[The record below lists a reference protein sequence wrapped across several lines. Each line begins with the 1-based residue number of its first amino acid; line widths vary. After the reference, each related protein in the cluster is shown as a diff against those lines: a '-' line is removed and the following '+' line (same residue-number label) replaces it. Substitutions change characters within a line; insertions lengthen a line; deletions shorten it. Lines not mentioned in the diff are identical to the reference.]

1 MNWFYVEGG
10 KSVGPISEDKLSGL
24 IGEGKVSPETLVWR
38 EGMAEWKPCREAGPP
53 PRGDSARAPETPSKG
68 GAFRKIHF
76 YGSGGTLLGIHLVNT
91 FFTLLTLGI
100 YFFWGRVKLRKY
112 QWGQMDIDGDRLTYH
127 GTGRETLLGWLK
139 AAVFF
144 GIPYLAFRYVPH
156 WVGASVPW
164 VVAGGVCSAFMILC
178 FLPFAIVGSR
188 RYRLSRTGWR
198 GIRLSFRGSSKA
210 YALLVFGGT
219 FLKIFTLGLYSPYYD
234 ARRDRFL
241 VDQSYVGNQNF
252 LYDGRGEDLFKP
264 FLAAWLLTLPTL
276 GLSLLWYHV
285 QHTRYLWNHTLLCGG
300 RFNCTITFGGLLW
313 VEIVNVLLVI
323 LTLGF
328 GFTWAQVRS
337 IRYMTRNL
345 SLEESA
351 RIETIEQEAQSVNA
365 TGEELASFLDL
376 DFDLG

>member
-1 MNWFYVEGG
+1 M
-10 KSVGPISEDKLSGL
+10 
-24 IGEGKVSPETLVWR
+24 
-38 EGMAEWKPCREAGPP
+38 
-53 PRGDSARAPETPSKG
+53 
-68 GAFRKIHF
+68 
-76 YGSGGTLLGIHLVNT
+76 GT
-91 FFTLLTLGI
+91 
-100 YFFWGRVKLRKY
+100 
-112 QWGQMDIDGDRLTYH
+112 
-127 GTGRETLLGWLK
+127 
-139 AAVFF
+139 
-144 GIPYLAFRYVPH
+144 PYLAFRYVPH
-156 WVGASVPW
+156 WVGALRPL
-164 VVAGGVCSAFMILC
+164 GGGGRSLLRLHDPVFPAL
-178 FLPFAIVGSR
+178 AIVGSR

-198 GIRLSFRGSSKA
+198 GIRFSFGEVPRPTPCWCFGE
-210 YALLVFGGT
+210 LL
-219 FLKIFTLGLYSPYYD
+219 LKIFTLGLYSPYYD

-264 FLAAWLLTLPTL
+264 FLAASRLVPFPTL

-351 RIETIEQEAQSVNA
+351 RIETIEQESPIGQRHREKNWR
-365 TGEELASFLDL
+365 ASWIWISTWA
-376 DFDLG
+376 DFSFKGRG